1 MPQYL
6 LSVWQDDE
14 YEVDVTGDAVQRLV
28 AQVGAFDDDLAAA
41 GAMVFA
47 AGLMPAGRSRSA
59 QPGRWRWTS
68 VYSGASGVLPA
79 IRSAAFS
86 ASIIT
91 GA

>member
-6 LSVWQDDE
+6 LSVWHDDE
-14 YEVDVTGDAVQRLV
+14 YEVDFSSDAMQRLV
-28 AQVGAFDDDLAAA
+28 AQVGAFNDDLAAA

-47 AGLMPAGRSRSA
+47 AGPMPAGRSRSA
-59 QPGRWRWTS
+59 QPGRWRWKST
-68 VYSGASGVLPA
+68 YSGASGVLPA